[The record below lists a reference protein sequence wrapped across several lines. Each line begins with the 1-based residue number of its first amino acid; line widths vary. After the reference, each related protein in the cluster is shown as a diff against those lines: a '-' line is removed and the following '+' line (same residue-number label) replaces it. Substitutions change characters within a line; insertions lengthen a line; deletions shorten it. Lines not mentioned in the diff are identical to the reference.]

1 MAADLFPGLADWR
14 PGAFTERLQAAGYTG
29 DLLKEAPTPL
39 RTPFT
44 PDTRAAALSLLASAT
59 TPFAT
64 AARLFHLG
72 DTVPLQ
78 EAMNLLGWTIKETLD
93 LGIVQSDDGHVR
105 ATVQISPQGDEWVAA
120 DFPHLQDAR
129 EHDWVMGVGPSTR
142 QLDHLIPPVTN
153 PHLLEAGCGI
163 GWIARRRIRQGGTAV
178 ATDINPRAIAMARL
192 NDCLNQVEGIT
203 YAEGDFFLAAAEF
216 APFDVIVAN
225 PPYILSPG
233 GDRTYCETPDGQ
245 TLCESVVSRA
255 ADYLK
260 PGGYAIV
267 LLNWIH
273 ETDDDWADEP
283 LRWLGDAAVQ
293 GWLYQTE
300 CSSPEQYA
308 WQWVHTD
315 PRLTDP
321 DSVAAEYKRWLTS
334 YRERQVQRISLGC
347 CFIRK
352 PLAGEPGWR
361 RTDARHL
368 RGFSPLAGQDIETV
382 MRNETW
388 LRQTEPDTDTLLDT
402 LYQSSQGLGADVQ
415 MVLREG
421 WRRDVINLHSPGM
434 LAYGGQ
440 VDETILRL
448 LELAAQRQPART
460 LVMALQDKAAAGS
473 SADVPGDI
481 ARLVRN
487 LLAYGLISPDGA

>member
-1 MAADLFPGLADWR
+1 MATGLFPGLADWQ
-14 PGAFTERLQAAGYTG
+14 PAEFVSRLGGAGYTG
-29 DLLKEAPTPL
+29 DVVKEAPSPL
-39 RTPFT
+39 RVPYTPVA
-44 PDTRAAALSLLASAT
+44 RQAALALLADSN

-72 DTVPLQ
+72 DAVPLQ
-78 EAMNLLGWTIKETLD
+78 NAMDLLGWTIRDLMD
-93 LGIVQSDDGHVR
+93 LGLVHSNDGFVE
-105 ATVQISPQGDEWVAA
+105 AAVQISPQGEEWIAT
-120 DFPHLQDAR
+120 DFPHKQTDHEA
-129 EHDWVMGVGPSTR
+129 DWVMGVGPSTR
-142 QLDHLIPPVTN
+142 QLNHLIPPIDQ
-153 PHLLEAGCGI
+153 PHILEAGCGI
-163 GWIARRRIRQGGTAV
+163 GWVARQQVRRGATAV
-178 ATDINPRAIAMARL
+178 ATDINPRALALARL
-192 NDCLNQVEGIT
+192 NDRLNQVEGIT

-245 TLCESVVSRA
+245 TLCKSVVSRA

-267 LLNWIH
+267 LLNWVH

-283 LRWLGDAAVQ
+283 LRWLGDASVQ
-293 GWLYQTE
+293 CWLHQTE

-321 DSVAAEYKRWLTS
+321 GSVAREYHRWLTF
-334 YRERQVQRISLGC
+334 YREREVQRISLGC
-347 CFIRK
+347 CFIRN
-352 PLAGEPGWR
+352 PLPEEPGWR
-361 RTDARHL
+361 RTNARQL
-368 RGFSPLAGQDIETV
+368 RGFSPLAGQDLDTV

-402 LYQSSQGLGADVQ
+402 LYQPAQGIGAAVQ

-421 WRRDVINLHSPGM
+421 WRRDVIDLHSPGQ

-440 VDETILRL
+440 IDETVLRL
-448 LELAAQRQPART
+448 LELLAQGQPARQ
-460 LVMALQDKAAAGS
+460 LVASLQAKAADNARTSITQEIAG
-473 SADVPGDI
+473 
-481 ARLVRN
+481 LVRN
-487 LLAYGLISPDGA
+487 LLAFGLVTRSQ